1 MVTTAVVSSDSGG
14 SSTEVSCP
22 LNAIVK
28 QPACAAAI
36 SSSGLVPTPF
46 SKRVEKLY
54 CASCRVPLCVEIV
67 PLPAFRLPC
76 HFALAL
82 RSIDLLL
89 WLFLEA
95 VVQPCLRDLCRI
107 HGIPFDA
114 GSITAG

>member
-14 SSTEVSCP
+14 SSTEVNWP

-46 SKRVEKLY
+46 SKRVPKLY
-54 CASCRVPLCVEIV
+54 CASCKVPLCVEIV

-89 WLFLEA
+89 WLSA
-95 VVQPCLRDLCRI
+95 PPCPQDHCRI

-114 GSITAG
+114 GSITAR